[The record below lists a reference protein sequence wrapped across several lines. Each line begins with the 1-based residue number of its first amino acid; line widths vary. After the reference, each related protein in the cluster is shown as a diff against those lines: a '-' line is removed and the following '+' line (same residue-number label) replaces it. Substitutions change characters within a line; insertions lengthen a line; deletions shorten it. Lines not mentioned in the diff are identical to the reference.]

1 MAISETFEIKIAPN
15 IEKEGFERTQ
25 VAIKAIAKAMK
36 EQEDAFKSMN
46 VSISS
51 ETEKNIAISN
61 AALFENVQ
69 LIHNEIK
76 GHEELSSK
84 VEQTNAAFQ
93 KTIDTLGILAQG
105 IGLAGLLRVASDF
118 EMMAKAGNAL
128 GSKLAILIWRFK
140 NFNGISAPSSKTL
153 FKITESILI
162 LTPVVIALSRTL
174 AESEIAMISFIGQIG
189 IVTGILL
196 TGFTVAVNSA
206 ILSVSNF
213 AISLGDKLIRRMEIF
228 SASAEKAEQTTSA
241 FTFTILGFNRVIG
254 ESTGTLDFWNEQIDK
269 MVDNTAFGVADIQ
282 KSVALLVKEGAA
294 LGLNYKQNTKLLRI
308 AADVAAATGRDL
320 NDVTLR
326 IVSGLAGQSQGLLA
340 LGINVKQSAIDHSV
354 FAEKL
359 GKTATEL
366 SDTEAKLVRFNEI
379 IKQTEPLLGAAENQ
393 LDTVRGA
400 NDAYERTLENIR
412 IKLGET
418 NQATRA
424 YQRTITQFAESVLDL
439 PDSVL
444 TIIGTFL
451 DFGGVIL
458 KIIGVLTKYLL
469 TIGFAVTTLSLLN
482 TVMGTSITLQ
492 TILGSLFG
500 LVAAKVGVQAIA
512 VSSLSSVF
520 LNLAIIMKGTLL
532 VAIKFIISS
541 IVTLTI
547 KIATL
552 TATILTNPLFLAGT
566 AIAASIYLIV
576 EAIKEIIDELGLF
589 EKETANTTGV
599 SREFTGVL
607 TTLKNAARAVFGVF
621 KDLAKLIAVGLTA
634 PVLFAV
640 KAWLHMKKAMADNKN
655 EAFGIQQQIEKVN
668 AQLEKLG
675 EISLKAQEGFRG
687 LVAGGTAQAAEN
699 QRIEYEK
706 LGKATENFASKLEKV
721 KSITSEVGAQFKLL
735 NFGDQFDKAKNSI
748 DVTRTAYNKLLD
760 SFINGGKD
768 SKVSVDDLKKGYE
781 DLLGAFQ
788 QAKDLSQQTF
798 DGLIAGAKRV
808 NLELMKSSGNILQ
821 ATRMENE
828 ERLKLFDKQVSNLE
842 KIGLLSEQQEKQLAD
857 ARLAIVRKNQADID
871 KIKQKAAQKEA
882 DFFARMQNENINLL
896 QQEKEASGQFV
907 AAQNIAGMMALQAHD
922 EKIKRFV
929 EEQKLLDENFKLSKA
944 QLDIIK
950 QQRDAIISKNE
961 ADVVEAA
968 KKEQDAAQKA
978 AGPDAPQMFGP
989 QQVELI
995 STAFGEG
1002 AGAMAGAASA
1012 FMEPATAM
1020 MAAAQAIVGAIQQL
1034 IDFLPNF
1041 INSVANVFNSLT
1053 SLPEDIFNALL
1064 NLENAFDNFITN
1076 FVDNLANALPKIIKS
1091 INRLSARILGAGITL
1106 AIQTAFSPKFWADV
1120 VQASVDGL
1128 IEGYKLAAN
1137 DIANALGFED
1147 IFDIKADEKLKQI
1160 GDEIQRASNQLFNV
1174 MELEQVGRG
1183 LDVADRIRNALA
1195 SGSSQGASFFERLF
1209 KKIKQFGQDLWDGF
1223 KEAVGKTVNW
1233 FKEKGGAIWN
1243 GLKEKAGEVVEWMK
1257 EKGKAIWEGLQ
1268 EEAGKIAE
1276 AFKKFG
1282 AAIWDGLKTAVT
1294 NAGEYF
1300 KEKGAAIWNG
1310 LKEKA
1315 GAITEFMKE
1324 RGKAIWT
1331 GLKEEA
1337 GNITNAFKGFGA
1349 SIWDGLKTAASDAIE
1364 DIKGWGKD
1372 IWNGLNDS
1380 IQWPDIPT
1388 PEWLQSFINAVNS
1401 LTNWS
1406 LPFSSGGL
1414 VGKVANS
1421 LPSPGGFA
1429 GQTIEKVTSFFS
1441 EGGPV
1446 TVPTGTT
1453 KNGILY
1459 AQTGSMARG
1468 TDTIP
1473 AMLTPGEFVVN
1484 REATRNNLGLLS
1496 FINQNKDAVSPSAPQ
1511 NSTFNITINAKT
1523 NLDVNTLRREVLPEL
1538 EKQLRRKS
1546 QEGKSVINAAGIRA

>member
-1 MAISETFEIKIAPN
+1 
-15 IEKEGFERTQ
+15 
-25 VAIKAIAKAMK
+25 
-36 EQEDAFKSMN
+36 
-46 VSISS
+46 
-51 ETEKNIAISN
+51 
-61 AALFENVQ
+61 
-69 LIHNEIK
+69 
-76 GHEELSSK
+76 
-84 VEQTNAAFQ
+84 
-93 KTIDTLGILAQG
+93 
-105 IGLAGLLRVASDF
+105 
-118 EMMAKAGNAL
+118 
-128 GSKLAILIWRFK
+128 
-140 NFNGISAPSSKTL
+140 
-153 FKITESILI
+153 
-162 LTPVVIALSRTL
+162 
-174 AESEIAMISFIGQIG
+174 
-189 IVTGILL
+189 
-196 TGFTVAVNSA
+196 
-206 ILSVSNF
+206 
-213 AISLGDKLIRRMEIF
+213 
-228 SASAEKAEQTTSA
+228 
-241 FTFTILGFNRVIG
+241 
-254 ESTGTLDFWNEQIDK
+254 
-269 MVDNTAFGVADIQ
+269 
-282 KSVALLVKEGAA
+282 
-294 LGLNYKQNTKLLRI
+294 
-308 AADVAAATGRDL
+308 
-320 NDVTLR
+320 
-326 IVSGLAGQSQGLLA
+326 
-340 LGINVKQSAIDHSV
+340 
-354 FAEKL
+354 
-359 GKTATEL
+359 
-366 SDTEAKLVRFNEI
+366 
-379 IKQTEPLLGAAENQ
+379 
-393 LDTVRGA
+393 
-400 NDAYERTLENIR
+400 
-412 IKLGET
+412 
-418 NQATRA
+418 
-424 YQRTITQFAESVLDL
+424 LDL

-458 KIIGVLTKYLL
+458 KIIGVLTKYSL

-512 VSSLSSVF
+512 VSGLSSVF
-520 LNLAIIMKGTLL
+520 LNLAIITKGTLL

-621 KDLAKLIAVGLTA
+621 KDLAQLIAVGLTA

-950 QQRDAIISKNE
+950 QQREAIIAKNE
-961 ADVVEAA
+961 ANVVEAA

-978 AGPDAPQMFGP
+978 AGPEAPQIFGP
-989 QQVELI
+989 QQVDLI
-995 STAFGEG
+995 GTAFGEG
-1002 AGAMAGAASA
+1002 AEAIAGAASS
-1012 FMEPATAM
+1012 MLSPLTAV
-1020 MAAAQAIVGAIQQL
+1020 MAAAPMIVGAIQGL
-1034 IDFLPNF
+1034 IDFVPNLLDSIANIFNTLTELPLKAAEAFSGLVDSLGNVLANLAPNIIKGFTKNISTLVRLIFETLPDAFTEMPVLLIEALMDF
-1041 INSVANVFNSLT
+1041 IGK
-1053 SLPEDIFNALL
+1053 LPE
-1064 NLENAFDNFITN
+1064 FIKK
-1076 FVDNLANALPKIIKS
+1076 LAIGFIRGIATAPIKIIK
-1091 INRLSARILGAGITL
+1091 AL
-1106 AIQTAFSPKFWADV
+1106 ADGVPVLIAELLKAIPEVAI
-1120 VQASVDGL
+1120 ALVDGL
-1128 IEGYKLAAN
+1128 IIGLKEAV
-1137 DIANALGFED
+1137 NALANLFGFDDLFDMPEIEEQISKLSD
-1147 IFDIKADEKLKQI
+1147 DIK
-1160 GDEIQRASNQLFNV
+1160 RASSQIFQVLD
-1174 MELEQVGRG
+1174 LEASQRG
-1183 LDVADRIRNALA
+1183 LDVADRIRNAII
-1195 SGSSQGASFFERLF
+1195 SSSSRGADIFSKYWKKLKSWFE
-1209 KKIKQFGQDLWDGF
+1209 
-1223 KEAVGKTVNW
+1223 N
-1233 FKEKGGAIWN
+1233 
-1243 GLKEKAGEVVEWMK
+1243 
-1257 EKGKAIWEGLQ
+1257 
-1268 EEAGKIAE
+1268 
-1276 AFKKFG
+1276 KFG
-1282 AAIWDGLKTAVT
+1282 PIVS
-1294 NAGEYF
+1294 
-1300 KEKGAAIWNG
+1300 
-1310 LKEKA
+1310 
-1315 GAITEFMKE
+1315 
-1324 RGKAIWT
+1324 
-1331 GLKEEA
+1331 EA
-1337 GNITNAFKGFGA
+1337 WQGFTRNVEDQSEGFGRNISDQFKGFIRNVTDQAEGFGRNVSDQSKGFA
-1349 SIWDGLKTAASDAIE
+1349 DNIAVAAKGFGDNVAVAWKGFADNVGVAAQGFGDNISVAAKGFGRNISDQFKGLLDNIANIKIPDLPDLPDFPELPSFPSIE
-1364 DIKGWGKD
+1364 
-1372 IWNGLNDS
+1372 
-1380 IQWPDIPT
+1380 T
-1388 PEWLQSFINAVNS
+1388 PSWLQNFIDAVSS

-1414 VGKVANS
+1414 VGKVQNS
-1421 LPSPGGFA
+1421 IPSPGGYA
-1429 GQTIEKVTSFFS
+1429 GKVVDTIMAYRA

-1459 AQTGSMARG
+1459 AQTGSMAQG

-1496 FINQNKDAVSPSAPQ
+1496 FINQNKDAVSPRAPQ

-1523 NLDVNTLRREVLPEL
+1523 NLDVNTLRREVIPEI